1 MNLLL
6 LGGGGREHAL
16 AWKLSSSP
24 LVTSLVVAPGNP
36 GIAALAECVAL
47 EITNPLAVVE
57 LARLR
62 KIDLVVVGP
71 EAPLVAGVGDALRQ
85 AGFDVFGP
93 GAAGAR
99 IEGSKAFAKE
109 IMRAA
114 NVPTARFELFSDAE
128 AAAQRALAWGPVVVK
143 ADGLAAG
150 KGVVVASSGEEAAR
164 ACREL
169 GALPAGQTILLE
181 EVLTGPELS
190 VMALCDGERFAM
202 LAPSQDHKR
211 VFDGDRGPNTGGMGA
226 YAPANF
232 LDGAQLDQVGREV
245 IAPTLA
251 ELRKRGCAFRGVL
264 YAGLM
269 LTPAG
274 PQVLEFNAR
283 LGDPETQVLMMQ
295 LDCDLVPLLRACAR
309 GELKTSVLPQRAGF
323 SVGIVLAAEGYPEA
337 PKTGDPIG
345 LPASMPAGAQVFH
358 AGTKR
363 SGDQLVTSGGR
374 VLTACAHGATLAEA
388 RARAAA
394 LAESISWR
402 GRHYRKDI
410 GAGAPSPDSAR
421 DRP

>member
-16 AWKLSSSP
+16 AWKLKQSP
-24 LVTSLVVAPGNP
+24 LVKSLVVAPGNP
-36 GIAALAECVAL
+36 GMTELADCVAIDPTKPDAVVALAKE
-47 EITNPLAVVE
+47 
-57 LARLR
+57 R

-71 EAPLVAGVGDALRQ
+71 EAPLVAGVGDALRA

-109 IMRAA
+109 IMQAA
-114 NVPTARFELFSDAE
+114 NVPTARFELFSDIE
-128 AAAQRALAWGPVVVK
+128 AAAKRALEWGPVVVK

-150 KGVVVASSGEEAAR
+150 KGVIVATSGEEAAQGCR
-164 ACREL
+164 AL
-169 GALPAGQTILLE
+169 GALPAGQKILLE

-190 VMALCDGERFAM
+190 VMALCDGERFAL

-211 VFDGDRGPNTGGMGA
+211 VFEGDRGPNTGGMGA

-232 LDGAQLDQVGREV
+232 LSTAELEKVGREV
-245 IAPTLA
+245 IAPTLK
-251 ELRKRGCAFRGVL
+251 ELAKRGANFRGAL

-269 LTPAG
+269 LTPNG
-274 PQVLEFNAR
+274 PRVLEYNAR

-295 LDCDLVPLLRACAR
+295 LEVDLVPVLQACAR
-309 GELKTSVLPQRAGF
+309 GALTTTTLLQRSGF
-323 SVGIVLAAEGYPEA
+323 SVGIVLAAEGYPES
-337 PKTGDPIG
+337 PRTGDAITVPSS
-345 LPASMPAGAQVFH
+345 LPAHTQLFH

-374 VLTACAHGATLAEA
+374 VMTACAHGATLQEA
-388 RARAAA
+388 RTLAAA
-394 LAESISWR
+394 LADSITWK
-402 GRHYRKDI
+402 GRHFRRDI
-410 GAGAPSPDSAR
+410 AAGAPP
-421 DRP
+421 

>member
-1 MNLLL
+1 VKLLL

-16 AWKLSSSP
+16 AWKLRQSP
-24 LVTSLVVAPGNP
+24 LVTSLVIAPGNP
-36 GIAALAECVAL
+36 GMTSLGECVPL
-47 EITNPLAVVE
+47 EITNAAAVVALAKARGTE
-57 LARLR
+57 LV
-62 KIDLVVVGP
+62 IVGP
-71 EAPLVAGVGDALRQ
+71 EAPLVAGVGDALRA

-93 GAAGAR
+93 DAAGAR

-114 NVPTARFELFSDAE
+114 NVPTARFELFSDVE
-128 AAAQRALAWGPVVVK
+128 AAARRALEWGPVVVK

-150 KGVVVASSGEEAAR
+150 KGVVVATSGEEAAQ
-164 ACREL
+164 ACRAL

-181 EVLTGPELS
+181 EVLSGPELS
-190 VMALCDGERFAM
+190 VMALCDGERFAL

-232 LDGAQLDQVGREV
+232 LSDAELERVGREV
-245 IAPTLA
+245 IAPTLT
-251 ELRKRGCAFRGVL
+251 ELRKRGCSFRGTL

-274 PQVLEFNAR
+274 PRVLEFNAR

-295 LDCDLVPLLRACAR
+295 LDVDLVPVLQECAR
-309 GELKTSVLPQRAGF
+309 GELRLTSLPQRSGF
-323 SVGIVLAAEGYPEA
+323 SVGIVLSSEGYPDR
-337 PKTGDPIG
+337 PRLGDALV
-345 LPASMPAGAQVFH
+345 LPRVLPEETQLFH
-358 AGTKR
+358 AGTK
-363 SGDQLVTSGGR
+363 SVGGQVVTSGGR
-374 VLTACAHGATLAEA
+374 VLTACARGATLAQA

-394 LAESISWR
+394 LAESISWP

-410 GAGAPSPDSAR
+410 AAGAPPK